1 MQFGMGTRF
10 TQILCILIAFL
21 ATGFFGSLR
30 SQEIPLPQ
38 RDTVRALVLPVNKSL
53 LQIKIP
59 TFRRPVRTS
68 DPLLTLYDQSVAEV
82 PLRYA
87 KLPTNW
93 ERLNEFSLNLSEAA
107 FVNWNAGG
115 ENAVSG
121 TTRLLFKRYNAYQNV
136 SWKNEL
142 ELRFGMNVQEDRAWR
157 KTDDAIRLASTFGY
171 RRDTISNWYYSAKAV
186 FQTQFAD
193 GFNYPDRSQPISRFM
208 APGYLFIGAGASYIT
223 KDKSFDLYISPF
235 THRSTFVLDQD
246 LANAGAFGVRKAV
259 LDEDGNVVR
268 EGSRLFTS
276 LGFQLTHNWE
286 SRLMKNVDFDHR
298 LNLYT
303 DYLRDFGNVDIDWE
317 IEFILTVNRIIKT
330 RLGTQLIYDDD
341 IRFDIVR
348 DTDGTII
355 DAGVPRVQFRQWLNI
370 GVNFEF

>member
-1 MQFGMGTRF
+1 MVPKKIIRFVLISLAFGGLM
-10 TQILCILIAFL
+10 
-21 ATGFFGSLR
+21 R
-30 SQEIPLPQ
+30 SQAQEIVLPQ
-38 RDTVRALVLPVNKSL
+38 QDTVTTLVLPTNNRL
-53 LQIKIP
+53 LEIKVP
-59 TFRRPVRTS
+59 TFRRPIRRS
-68 DPLLTLYDQSVAEV
+68 DPRLSLYDQTVV
-82 PLRYA
+82 NVDLRYTKA
-87 KLPTNW
+87 PDYW
-93 ERLNEFSLNLSEAA
+93 QRLNEFSLNLSEAA

-115 ENAVSG
+115 DNSISA
-121 TTRLLFKRYNAYQNV
+121 TAKLLFKRNYAYRNV

-142 ELRFGMNVQEDRAWR
+142 EMRFGWNVQEGRQWR

-171 RRDTISNWYYSAKAV
+171 RKDTISNWYYSAKAV

-193 GFNYPDRSQPISRFM
+193 GYKYPDRSQPISRFM

-235 THRSTFVLDQD
+235 THRSTFVLDQS

-259 LDEDGNVVR
+259 VDSNGNILQ
-268 EGSRLFTS
+268 EGSKLFTS
-276 LGFQLTHNWE
+276 LGIQLTHNWE

-317 IEFILTVNRIIKT
+317 IEFILTVNKIIKT

-341 IRFDIVR
+341 IRFDVIRDADGNIV
-348 DTDGTII
+348 
-355 DAGVPRVQFRQWLNI
+355 DAGEPRLQFRQWLNI
-370 GVNFEF
+370 GVNFDF